1 MASKLTLSGKDL
13 QKAIIDLA
21 HAKGWLVAHFQSVK
35 TEQRGWVTPVSAD
48 GKGYPDLTLVRDR
61 VVFMEIK
68 GDGDRLRPDQD
79 KWIAALQDAGA
90 EVVVIHQKDWRNGLV
105 DLILA

>member
-1 MASKLTLSGKDL
+1 MPKPVLRGKEL

-21 HAKGWLVAHFQSVK
+21 HLHGWLVAHFQSVK
-35 TEQRGWVTPVSAD
+35 TEQRGWVTPVAAD
-48 GKGYPDLTLVRDR
+48 GKGYPDLTLVRER

-68 GDGDRLRPDQD
+68 GDGDKMRPDQD

-90 EVVVIHQKDWRNGLV
+90 EVCVVHPADWRNGAI
-105 DLILA
+105 DQILA